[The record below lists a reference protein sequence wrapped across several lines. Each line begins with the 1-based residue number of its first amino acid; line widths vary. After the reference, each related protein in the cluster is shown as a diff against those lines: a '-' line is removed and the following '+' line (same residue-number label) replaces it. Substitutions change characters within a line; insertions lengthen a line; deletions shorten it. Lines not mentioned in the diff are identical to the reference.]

1 MSEKKLN
8 YAKGK
13 AGEDLGEAYLKN
25 KGYKIVVLKNKILP
39 DYIEKDSSIVKIA
52 FKF

>member
-1 MSEKKLN
+1 MFFDFIPAYRFISSEN
-8 YAKGK
+8 DCI
-13 AGEDLGEAYLKN
+13 EVKN